1 MQPLLDASPL
11 TRGSTGQAFRC
22 FSRLPPELRIKI
34 WSFAL
39 EEDRVVPLRWCG
51 GDDDDNEAEPGSPRD
66 APGRRRHQQQRQRQR
81 PVTAGCTTTARA
93 PAALHAC
100 HESRREA
107 LRRYRPSFG
116 AASLPGRVLFDPE
129 RDLPFLGARDGYMAS
144 DGQLRTVLSLTPPA
158 ELRLIR
164 RLALSEA
171 LLWVDAA
178 AGAVSATAAA
188 TIPGVAVAAAAPG
201 SRRDPPL
208 DHAACSARE
217 LLGLVRA
224 RLPACRELVF
234 VPHDGNPVGSGGG
247 GDVIIRDAPA
257 TPVLEPA
264 AAAAAAAPRRRLLEA
279 QLRAALD
286 DVRAAFPTWDPPRIS
301 VMSLPAAAAASA
313 PAGRGC
319 GEEEEEERSGRRRK
333 RRKTHHYHHH
343 ECAVPRAMHHPSQPL
358 QQLPAGCG
366 HARLSRIDMIHR
378 SAVSKFLELREAAA
392 FLRMTQEAC

>member
-1 MQPLLDASPL
+1 MQPHLDASPL

-22 FSRLPPELRIKI
+22 FPRLPPELRIKI

-51 GDDDDNEAEPGSPRD
+51 GDDDDDNEAEPGSPRD
-66 APGRRRHQQQRQRQR
+66 APGRRRHQQQRQR

-178 AGAVSATAAA
+178 AAAAASATAAA
-188 TIPGVAVAAAAPG
+188 TIPGVVVAAAPG

-234 VPHDGNPVGSGGG
+234 VPHDGNPV
-247 GDVIIRDAPA
+247 IIPAAPA
-257 TPVLEPA
+257 TPVLEP

-319 GEEEEEERSGRRRK
+319 GEEEEEEERSGRRRK
-333 RRKTHHYHHH
+333 RRKTHHRHHHHHH
-343 ECAVPRAMHHPSQPL
+343 ECVVPRTRHHPSQPL

>member
-1 MQPLLDASPL
+1 MELRSRGRPGRPPPLVRRRRRRRQRSGARVTERRSGPPPPPPAAAAASHGGLHDHGPRA
-11 TRGSTGQAFRC
+11 RGAA
-22 FSRLPPELRIKI
+22 RLP
-34 WSFAL
+34 
-39 EEDRVVPLRWCG
+39 RVP
-51 GDDDDNEAEPGSPRD
+51 
-66 APGRRRHQQQRQRQR
+66 
-81 PVTAGCTTTARA
+81 ARGA
-93 PAALHAC
+93 AALPAVV
-100 HESRREA
+100 RRGLA
-107 LRRYRPSFG
+107 
-116 AASLPGRVLFDPE
+116 PGRVLFDPE

-178 AGAVSATAAA
+178 AAAASATAAA
-188 TIPGVAVAAAAPG
+188 TIPGVVVAAAPG

-208 DHAACSARE
+208 GHAACSARE

-234 VPHDGNPVGSGGG
+234 VPHDGNPV
-247 GDVIIRDAPA
+247 IIPAAPA

-264 AAAAAAAPRRRLLEA
+264 AAATAAPRRRLLEA

-319 GEEEEEERSGRRRK
+319 GEEEEEEEERNGRRRK
-333 RRKTHHYHHH
+333 RRKTHHRHHHHHH
-343 ECAVPRAMHHPSQPL
+343 ECVVPRTRHHPSQPL